1 MYINDI
7 SILYYFLVGVAGMLT
22 GQFLDWSMIRLRENK
37 RIVCRAFFNNY
48 LPNMQINNKLI
59 YSMAIINI
67 VLLYFG
73 GFNLQTLE
81 FLLLAPILLLIF
93 VIDYKDNIIPNR
105 LTLTVF
111 EIGII
116 FTIIFGYMD
125 FSIVINNIIGLI
137 VGGAVFAIITLIG
150 KLIANKETMGF
161 GDVKL
166 MAALGLVMGFPK
178 ILMIAITSF
187 LIGAFI
193 SIVLLILKKKKA
205 KDTIPFGPFI
215 VISTIIVM
223 FIPTN
228 ILLLALLNI
237 FTLGIY
243 HA

>member
-48 LPNMQINNKLI
+48 IPNMQLNNKLV

-67 VLLYFG
+67 ILLYFG

-81 FLLLAPILLLIF
+81 YLLLAPILLLIF
-93 VIDYKDNIIPNR
+93 VIDYKDKIIPNR
-105 LTLTVF
+105 LALTVF
-111 EIGII
+111 EIGIV

-137 VGGAVFAIITLIG
+137 VGGTVFAIITLIG
-150 KLIANKETMGF
+150 KLIANKEAMGF

-178 ILMIAITSF
+178 ILMIAITAF

-205 KDTIPFGPFI
+205 KDTVPFGPFI

-237 FTLGIY
+237 FTLGMY

>member
-22 GQFLDWSMIRLRENK
+22 GQFLDWSMMRLRENK
-37 RIVCRAFFNNY
+37 RIVCRELFKNY
-48 LPNMQINNKLI
+48 LPNMQLNNKLV
-59 YSMAIINI
+59 YSMALINI

-81 FLLLAPILLLIF
+81 YLLLAPILLLIF

-105 LTLTVF
+105 LALTVF

-116 FTIIFGYMD
+116 FTVIFGYTD
-125 FSIVINNIIGLI
+125 FSIVINNIIGFI
-137 VGGAVFAIITLIG
+137 VGGAVFGIITLIG
-150 KLIANKETMGF
+150 KLIANKEAMGF

-178 ILMIAITSF
+178 ILMIAITAF

-205 KDTIPFGPFI
+205 KDVIPFGPFI

>member
-22 GQFLDWSMIRLRENK
+22 GQFLDWSMMRLRENK
-37 RIVCRAFFNNY
+37 RIVCREFFKNY
-48 LPNMQINNKLI
+48 LPNMQLNNKLV

-67 VLLYFG
+67 ILLYFG

-81 FLLLAPILLLIF
+81 YLLLAPILLLIF
-93 VIDYKDNIIPNR
+93 VIDYKDKIIPNR
-105 LTLTVF
+105 LALTVF

-116 FTIIFGYMD
+116 FTVIFGYTD
-125 FSIVINNIIGLI
+125 FNIAINSIIGLI
-137 VGGAVFAIITLIG
+137 VGGAVFGIITLIG
-150 KLIANKETMGF
+150 KLIANKEAMGF

-178 ILMIAITSF
+178 ILMIAITAF
-187 LIGAFI
+187 LIGAFV

-205 KDTIPFGPFI
+205 KDVIPFGPFI

>member
-7 SILYYFLVGVAGMLT
+7 SILYYFLVGVAGMLI
-22 GQFLDWSMIRLRENK
+22 GQFLDWSIIRLRENK

-48 LPNMQINNKLI
+48 LPNMQLNNKLV

-67 VLLYFG
+67 ILLYFG

-81 FLLLAPILLLIF
+81 YLLLAPILLLIF
-93 VIDYKDNIIPNR
+93 VIDYKDKIIPNR
-105 LTLTVF
+105 LALTVF

-116 FTIIFGYMD
+116 FTIIFGYID
-125 FSIVINNIIGLI
+125 FNIVVNNFIGFV
-137 VGGAVFAIITLIG
+137 VGGAIFGIITLIG
-150 KLIANKETMGF
+150 RLITNKEAMGF

-178 ILMIAITSF
+178 ILMIAVTSF

-205 KDTIPFGPFI
+205 KDNIPFGPFI

-237 FTLGIY
+237 FTLGMY

>member
-22 GQFLDWSMIRLRENK
+22 GQFLDWSMMRLRENK
-37 RIVCRAFFNNY
+37 RIVCREFFKNY
-48 LPNMQINNKLI
+48 LPNMQLNNKLV

-67 VLLYFG
+67 ILLYFG

-81 FLLLAPILLLIF
+81 YLLLAPILLLIF
-93 VIDYKDNIIPNR
+93 VIDYKDKIIPNR
-105 LTLTVF
+105 LALTVF

-116 FTIIFGYMD
+116 FTVILGYTD
-125 FSIVINNIIGLI
+125 FNIAINNIIGLI
-137 VGGAVFAIITLIG
+137 VGGAVFGIITLIG
-150 KLIANKETMGF
+150 KLIANKEAMGF

-178 ILMIAITSF
+178 ILMIAITAF
-187 LIGAFI
+187 LIGAFV
-193 SIVLLILKKKKA
+193 SIVLLIIKKKKA
-205 KDTIPFGPFI
+205 KDVIPFGPFI

>member
-1 MYINDI
+1 
-7 SILYYFLVGVAGMLT
+7 
-22 GQFLDWSMIRLRENK
+22 
-37 RIVCRAFFNNY
+37 
-48 LPNMQINNKLI
+48 MQLNNKLI

-73 GFNLQTLE
+73 GLNLQTLE
-81 FLLLAPILLLIF
+81 FLLLAPILVLIF
-93 VIDYKDNIIPNR
+93 VVDYKDSTIPNR
-105 LTLTVF
+105 LALTVF

-116 FTIIFGYMD
+116 FTIIFGYID
-125 FSIVINNIIGLI
+125 FNIVINNFIGFV
-137 VGGAVFAIITLIG
+137 VGGAIFGIITLIG
-150 KLIANKETMGF
+150 KLITNKEAMGF

-178 ILMIAITSF
+178 ILMIAVTSF

-193 SIVLLILKKKKA
+193 SIVLLIIKKKKA
-205 KDTIPFGPFI
+205 KDNIPFGPFI

>member
-1 MYINDI
+1 MLFDFPHILFMVI
-7 SILYYFLVGVAGMLT
+7 SFSIVAVLEIVFFKYVHNQKTKDTILKISALLT
-22 GQFLDWSMIRLRENK
+22 LIIHHSSLWYDFIVNK
-37 RIVCRAFFNNY
+37 
-48 LPNMQINNKLI
+48 Q
-59 YSMAIINI
+59 AIIEENMLFMI
-67 VLLYFG
+67 YPCNVAMW
-73 GFNLQTLE
+73 
-81 FLLLAPILLLIF
+81 FLFIYAF
-93 VIDYKDNIIPNR
+93 IDYKDNIIPNR
-105 LTLTVF
+105 LALTVF

-116 FTIIFGYMD
+116 FTVIFGYID
-125 FSIVINNIIGLI
+125 FNIVINNVIGLI
-137 VGGAVFAIITLIG
+137 VGGAVFGIITLIG
-150 KLIANKETMGF
+150 KLIVNKEAMGF

-193 SIVLLILKKKKA
+193 SILLLIFKKKKA
-205 KDTIPFGPFI
+205 KDTVPFGPFI

-237 FTLGIY
+237 FTLGMY